1 MEQIF
6 TGILMLFP
14 ALFVLFLIV
23 GGLVMISLVLYHYWH
38 ASTASATQSPAA
50 ARSPVTN
57 RRKGKDRRH
66 PIDINSE
73 HQVA

>member
-38 ASTASATQSPAA
+38 ASSATQSTAA
-50 ARSPVTN
+50 AKSQVTAN
-57 RRKGKDRRH
+57 RRTGKDRRH
-66 PIDINSE
+66 PIDSQSE